1 MSFFKRMD
9 SSRNRSI
16 DFIEFYEEQTL
27 LPGVDGQFFVPMI
40 MEGLNRYGSREQM
53 IQSRVQEMIGSYTP
67 IFIRELENCV
77 FCGAV

>member
-1 MSFFKRMD
+1 
-9 SSRNRSI
+9 
-16 DFIEFYEEQTL
+16 
-27 LPGVDGQFFVPMI
+27 MI